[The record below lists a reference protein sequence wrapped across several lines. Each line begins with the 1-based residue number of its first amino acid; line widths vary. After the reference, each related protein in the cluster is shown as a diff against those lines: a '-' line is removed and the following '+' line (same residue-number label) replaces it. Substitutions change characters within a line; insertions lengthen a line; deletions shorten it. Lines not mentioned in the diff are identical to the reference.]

1 MRWRMPIGCTPLAI
15 ALLAGMPAAYAAPAV
30 TDAEFTR
37 AAGAAVERIER
48 EDGFSGVI
56 LVARGDHVLLRK
68 AAGYSDRER
77 NIRNTPSTKF
87 PLESVT
93 KQFTATAIMLLVQE
107 GKVTLDDPISKYYL
121 QSPAAW
127 RNVTIKHLLT
137 HSSGIEDYWVH
148 RRENYDPDDAAR
160 RFKGRDDIYRAVQ
173 KDPLGFEPGTGFSY
187 SNAGYSLL
195 ALAIERVSGIA
206 YEDFLRQRIFIP
218 LGMRNSGFGNI
229 PTLKGYVRSYPGGEW
244 RNGAFS
250 GLAVIAAGAGGIYST
265 VDDMLIWSLAQDSN
279 RILSPASR
287 TAMFAD
293 YGYNYGFG
301 VRFSPKF
308 GRKLIWH
315 TGNDG
320 PAGFAAIFDRFPEEQ
335 LTVIAMTNNTGVTGS
350 TASLLIEGKMQTFPA
365 NAMRKAVEEVERLYF
380 GRDP

>member
-1 MRWRMPIGCTPLAI
+1 MRWTVQVLCTVLAF
-15 ALLAGMPAAYAAPAV
+15 ALLSSFAAASAASAIS
-30 TDAEFTR
+30 DAEFTR
-37 AAGAAVERIER
+37 AARTAVERIER
-48 EDGFSGVI
+48 DDGFSGVI
-56 LVARGDHVLLRK
+56 LVARDDYVLLRK
-68 AAGYSDRER
+68 AAGFADRER
-77 NIRNTPSTKF
+77 AIRNTPDTKF

-93 KQFTATAIMLLVQE
+93 KQFTATAIMMLLQE
-107 GKVTLDDPISKYYL
+107 GKVTLDDPISKYYSE
-121 QSPAAW
+121 SPAAW

-160 RFKGRDDIYRAVQ
+160 RFKGRRDIYRAVQ
-173 KDPLGFEPGTGFSY
+173 NDPPGFEPGKGFSY

-195 ALAIERVSGIA
+195 ALVIERVSGIA
-206 YEDFLRQRIFIP
+206 YEDFLRQRIFVP
-218 LGMRNSGFGNI
+218 LGMRNSGFGSI

-265 VDDMLIWSLAQDSN
+265 VDDMLLWSRAQDSN
-279 RILSPASR
+279 MILSPVSR
-287 TAMFAD
+287 AAMFAD

-315 TGNDG
+315 TGNDE

-350 TASLLIEGKMQTFPA
+350 TATLLIEGKMQTFPA